1 LGKALLLLQRV
12 DMELIA
18 LEELALTARLM
29 RGMIKIDTVQ
39 IYGMASSD
47 SPRFTQ
53 KTGVVVFE
61 VGKKIATNVGK
72 ELALQSG
79 VGVRTGCHCAHII
92 IKHLLGVSP
101 GLQRFQKLIVTLFPK
116 LSLPGMV
123 RVSLGLENTEAE
135 VDILLQALAENAAA
149 KGGQLA
155 EGKLTKAEAKHQM
168 KEFVQQ
174 RTALV
179 YG

>member
-1 LGKALLLLQRV
+1 MVLLQRI
-12 DMELIA
+12 DMEVIA

-29 RGMIKIDTVQ
+29 RGMAKINAVQ
-39 IYGMASSD
+39 IYGMASPE

-53 KTGVVVFE
+53 KVGVVVFE
-61 VGKKIATNVGK
+61 VGKKIATKVGK

-92 IKHLLGVSP
+92 IKHLLGISP

-135 VDILLQALAENAAA
+135 VDALLQALAENAAQ
-149 KGGQLA
+149 KGRQTTGRQ
-155 EGKLTKAEAKHQM
+155 LTKAEAKRQL
-168 KEFVQQ
+168 EAFVQE
-174 RTALV
+174 RTKLV
-179 YG
+179 YR